1 MIAEDIR
8 QQAGK
13 KNKSGAWYVNAL
25 TEALSGVQNPD
36 ISASDTSG
44 VTEGD
49 LFFFSY
55 SPSSQKDMN
64 FGTLNPL
71 Q

>member
-1 MIAEDIR
+1 MVCKCSHR
-8 QQAGK
+8 
-13 KNKSGAWYVNAL
+13 
-25 TEALSGVQNPD
+25 ALSSVQNPD

-55 SPSSQKDMN
+55 SPSFPERYEFWDI
-64 FGTLNPL
+64 NPL
-71 Q
+71 VSTKIL